1 MRVCVYDVRRVYS
14 LLFRVTQSKFS
25 MTCIYFLNLYKS
37 RYRIMNINKISVT
50 VVVTLFDDRKTR
62 SVTRKRYER
71 RNIYSCVICQ
81 CHELCL
87 FIKHCFSTANGI
99 ANPIHFHLRTI
110 RIISSHA
117 INFLLLCK
125 LKI

>member
-1 MRVCVYDVRRVYS
+1 
-14 LLFRVTQSKFS
+14 
-25 MTCIYFLNLYKS
+25 
-37 RYRIMNINKISVT
+37 MNINKISVIG
-50 VVVTLFDDRKTR
+50 VVTLFDDRKAR

-87 FIKHCFSTANGI
+87 FIRHCFSTANGI

-110 RIISSHA
+110 RVISPHA
-117 INFLLLCK
+117 INFLLLCIIK
-125 LKI
+125 NLIARK